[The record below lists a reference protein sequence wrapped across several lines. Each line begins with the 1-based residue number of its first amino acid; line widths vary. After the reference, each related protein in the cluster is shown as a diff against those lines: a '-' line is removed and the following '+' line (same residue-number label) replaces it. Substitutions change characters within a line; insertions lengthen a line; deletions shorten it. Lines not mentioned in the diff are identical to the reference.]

1 MNLSARAAIAAEID
15 PPIIELIPERQTSPV
30 VLSSPHSGNVYPRT
44 FLAASRLDARR
55 LRKSEDCFVDELIDG
70 AVALGVPML
79 AARFPRAFLDVNRE
93 PYELDPGLFRDPL
106 PDYANTQSLRV
117 VGGFGTIARVV
128 AEAEEI
134 YKEPLSVEEGLA
146 RIDALYLPYHD
157 ALRSLI
163 EATRRQMGC
172 AVLVDCHSM
181 PAATGGNG
189 RGGRADIVIGDRFG
203 ASADVRVVEALRLAF
218 SGVGFECVMNRP
230 YAGGFITEHYGR
242 PALSVHAI
250 QIEINRG
257 LYMDEKSLEKLPA
270 FADVRDRLV
279 HALGE
284 FARATAIAQSPPRLA
299 AE

>member
-1 MNLSARAAIAAEID
+1 MAAAVTAEID
-15 PPIIELIPERQTSPV
+15 PPIKELTPARQTSPV

-44 FLAASRLDARR
+44 FLAASRLDPRR
-55 LRKSEDCFVDELIDG
+55 LRKSEDCFVDELIEG
-70 AVALGVPML
+70 AVAYGVPML

-134 YKEPLSVEEGLA
+134 YKEPLSVAEGLA

-157 ALRSLI
+157 ALRRLI
-163 EATRRQMGC
+163 EATRRRLGC
-172 AVLVDCHSM
+172 AILIDCHSM
-181 PAATGGNG
+181 PSVPGGTG

-203 ASADVRVVEALRLAF
+203 ASADMRFVEALRLAF
-218 SGVGFECVMNRP
+218 SAVGFECVMNRP

-242 PALSVHAI
+242 PALAVHAI

-257 LYMDEKSLEKLPA
+257 LYMEEATLEKLRS
-270 FADVRDRLV
+270 FADVRERLV
-279 HALGE
+279 HALAE
-284 FARATAIAQSPPRLA
+284 FAETAAQMQTPPRLA